1 MRKCLWPARA
11 GRRFLLFRMKKNRV
25 VIRFSVAVLSVCG
38 LQFLSMIFLC
48 DRARA
53 QSATPTPTP
62 PPVGKNF
69 DWTNLQSDIA
79 GVADRT
85 DSNLVNPWGLTINP
99 VGVKKNAFWISD
111 NNSGFSTLY
120 TLEGAAVPLV
130 VTIPP
135 TSADPGPNPIA
146 NPTGIV
152 VNTSKTDFILTE
164 DGQPA
169 AFIFDGEDGSITA
182 WNGALSPITK
192 AVLKVDNS
200 SPDPTKSSVYKGL
213 ALAMRSSGG
222 LTLYATNFH
231 NGTVDVYDNTFNK
244 ATVSGTFTDTTN
256 LPPLPAGAV
265 GWAPFGI
272 ANIDGLLFV
281 TFAAQNSVKHDDV
294 AAPGAG
300 FVDIFDTEGNLIQRL
315 ATGGALNSPWGLAE
329 VPSAFGGL
337 APETLLVGDFG
348 DGLIN
353 AYDIK
358 TQKFL
363 GQLFHRKGQPLQ
375 FNGLWSLLF
384 VDNRLYFTAG
394 IVDEAH
400 GDFGFIV
407 PSNKEET
414 GGF

>member
-1 MRKCLWPARA
+1 MEEVSWLARV
-11 GRRFLLFRMKKNRV
+11 GRASWFSTMKKNRP
-25 VIRFSVAVLSVCG
+25 IFRSSVAVLSVCG
-38 LQFLSMIFLC
+38 LQFLSLTFLYEN
-48 DRARA
+48 ARA

-62 PPVGKNF
+62 PPVGGKF

-85 DSNLVNPWGLTINP
+85 DPHLVNPWGLTINP
-99 VGVKKNAFWISD
+99 VNVKKNAFWISD

-120 TLEGAAVPLV
+120 TLDGAAVPLV

-152 VNTSKTDFILTE
+152 VNTSKTEFILTE
-164 DGQPA
+164 DNQPA

-182 WNGALSPITK
+182 WNGGLNPITM

-200 SPDPTKSSVYKGL
+200 SSDPTKSSVYKGL
-213 ALAMRSSGG
+213 ALATRTSGG

-231 NGTVDVYDNTFNK
+231 NGTVDVYDNTFKK
-244 ATVSGTFTDTTN
+244 ATISGTFRDPGPLPT
-256 LPPLPAGAV
+256 LPPGAV

-272 ANIDGLLFV
+272 ANIDGVLFV

-294 AAPGAG
+294 AAPGSG
-300 FVDIFDTEGNLIQRL
+300 FVDIFDTEGNFMERL
-315 ATGGALNSPWGLAE
+315 VTGGELNSPWGLAE
-329 VPSAFGGL
+329 VPSKFGGL
-337 APETLLVGDFG
+337 VPETLLVGNFG
-348 DGLIN
+348 DGHIN

-358 TQKFL
+358 TKKFL

-384 VDNRLYFTAG
+384 VESRLYFTAG
-394 IVDEAH
+394 INNESD

-407 PSNKEET
+407 PSSKEDT